1 MDLTSAV
8 PILAVIALILSVVGI
23 CRPSWPVTSVAVL
36 LVCVALLVMTYK
48 K

>member
-1 MDLTSAV
+1 MDFGSAV
-8 PILAVIALILSVVGI
+8 TILAVIALILSIVGI

-36 LVCVALLVMTYK
+36 LICVAFLVLNYK